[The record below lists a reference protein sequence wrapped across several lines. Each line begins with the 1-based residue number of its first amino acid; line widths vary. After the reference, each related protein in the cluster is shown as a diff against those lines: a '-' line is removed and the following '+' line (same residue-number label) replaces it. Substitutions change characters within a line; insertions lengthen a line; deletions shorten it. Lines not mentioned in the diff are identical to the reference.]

1 MVQERGASLEERL
14 KKLIENLSEMK
25 RQLEDIALDEMSEAH
40 AYAEMAKLSPDPD
53 TRWVLFL
60 IAADSIVHREIVWSL
75 VRAVNEI
82 QVLARELLAHPQGE
96 ASYEKLMELVKIHK
110 SIEEFAESSYAG
122 LVPLAEPGTTLRKLL
137 EMLVAEEEK
146 HHKLVEST
154 VERLR
159 MLAKKEKEES
169 RKGA

>member
-1 MVQERGASLEERL
+1 MSQQDGRGLEEKLERL
-14 KKLIENLSEMK
+14 INNLNEMK

-60 IAADSIVHREIVWSL
+60 IAMDSIVHREIAWGL
-75 VRAVNEI
+75 MRAVNEI

-96 ASYEKLMELVKIHK
+96 ASYEKLIELVNIHK
-110 SIEEFAESSYAG
+110 SIEEFAESSYEG

-137 EMLVAEEEK
+137 ELLVEEEK
-146 HHKLVEST
+146 KHSRLVEST
-154 VERLR
+154 VERLKT
-159 MLAKKEKEES
+159 LAPRS
-169 RKGA
+169 REQR

>member
-1 MVQERGASLEERL
+1 MAAKGLEEKLRRL
-14 KKLIENLSEMK
+14 IDNLSEMQ

-60 IAADSIVHREIVWSL
+60 IAMDSLVHREIVWGL
-75 VRAVNEI
+75 VRAVSEI

-96 ASYEKLMELVKIHK
+96 ASYDKLIELVNIHK
-110 SIEEFAESSYAG
+110 SIEEFAESSYEG

-137 EMLVAEEEK
+137 ELLVAEEEK
-146 HHKLVEST
+146 HNRLVEST

-159 MLAKKEKEES
+159 RLAAEKGSGE
-169 RKGA
+169 A